1 MTEEKVR
8 HLTPVGRLIHESLFE
23 KDQYTTDKGKD
34 GDPAYKIEVA
44 FDRDDVEGE
53 GTLEDALIDAVV
65 AEWGEAAEQ
74 QFLDGKIRS
83 CLIDGDELKARREEK
98 GKSGDAYSGQMVMRA
113 STKFNK
119 HGMDAP
125 GGVQVYDEDV
135 QEIGPATRDQIYPG
149 CYVQLGVVFSCYDVQ
164 GKGVK
169 AYLIAVQK
177 TGDGDKLVSQADHST
192 LFKATPRSE
201 GDRVRR
207 SRGRG

>member
-98 GKSGDAYSGQMVMRA
+98 GIDQVQQARYGRTRWRSGLRRRRAGDWPRYSGPDI
-113 STKFNK
+113 S
-119 HGMDAP
+119 
-125 GGVQVYDEDV
+125 GVPCAARCSVLLL
-135 QEIGPATRDQIYPG
+135 RR
-149 CYVQLGVVFSCYDVQ
+149 
-164 GKGVK
+164 
-169 AYLIAVQK
+169 
-177 TGDGDKLVSQADHST
+177 TG
-192 LFKATPRSE
+192 
-201 GDRVRR
+201 
-207 SRGRG
+207 

>member
-1 MTEEKVR
+1 MAEEKVR

-44 FDRDDVEGE
+44 FDRDDVEGD
-53 GTLEDALIDAVV
+53 GTIEDGIMDAVV

-74 QFLDGKIRS
+74 QLLDGKIKT
-83 CLIDGDELKARREEK
+83 CLIDGEELKARREEK
-98 GKSGDAYSGQMVMRA
+98 GKNGDAYAGKLVMRA

-119 HGMDAP
+119 HGQDAP

-149 CYVQLGVVFSCYDVQ
+149 CLVQVGLVFSCYDVQ

-169 AYLIAVQK
+169 AYLVAVQK
-177 TGDGDKLVSQADHST
+177 VGEGEKLVSQADHST
-192 LFKATPRSE
+192 LFKPAARSE
-201 GDRVRR
+201 SGGGRKSRR
-207 SRGRG
+207 G